1 MVKPRG
7 KYGMNKNFKN
17 LKNFWKGKKVFLT
30 GHTGFKGSWLSII
43 LSILEAKI
51 IGYSLKANR
60 ISFFKLAKLQN
71 IMQESIVGDVR
82 DYEKLKNSVKKTRP
96 DLIIHMAAQSL
107 VRKSYKNSKNTFDVN
122 IGGTV
127 NILEIVKEL
136 KRPKFLLIVTT
147 DKVYKNNN
155 QGKHYSEDDPLGGLD
170 PYSNSKSCAELVT
183 ESYRKSFFSKNG
195 IKVATARSGNVVG
208 GGDFSEDRIIPD
220 YIKALKNKKNL
231 IIRSPN
237 AIRPWQHVIEPLIG
251 YLKLLELLTKKNK
264 NFSSAWNFGP
274 NNKNFYSVTDIIN
287 IMNNDF
293 NNKVKIKIKTNSSK
307 NFEESKVLLLKSKK
321 AISKLK
327 WFPKYNINE
336 TINFTTDWYKNYL
349 KKKNLLKFSQMQIKN
364 YLAN

>member
-1 MVKPRG
+1 
-7 KYGMNKNFKN
+7 MNKNFKS

-43 LSILEAKI
+43 LNILGAKI

-60 ISFFKLAKLQN
+60 ISFFKFAKLHKL
-71 IMQESIVGDVR
+71 MQESIVGDVR
-82 DYEKLKNSVKKTRP
+82 DYEKLKKSIKKTKP
-96 DLIIHMAAQSL
+96 DFIIHMAAQSL
-107 VRKSYKNSKNTFDVN
+107 VRESYKNSKDTFDVN

-127 NILEIVKEL
+127 NILEIVKKL

-147 DKVYKNNN
+147 DKVYKNINEE
-155 QGKHYSEDDPLGGLD
+155 KYYSEDDTLGGLD

-183 ESYRKSFFSKNG
+183 ESYRKSFFSKSG
-195 IKVATARSGNVVG
+195 INVATARSGNVIG

-237 AIRPWQHVIEPLIG
+237 AIRPWQHVIEPLTG

-274 NNKNFYSVTDIIN
+274 SSKNFYSVSDIIN
-287 IMNNDF
+287 FINNDF
-293 NNKVKIKIKTNSSK
+293 NSKIKIKIKNNSSK

-327 WFPKYNINE
+327 WLPKYNINQ
-336 TINFTTDWYKNYL
+336 TIKYTTDWYKNYF
-349 KKKNLLKFSQMQIKN
+349 KKKNLLKFSQTQIKN
-364 YLAN
+364 YFAN